1 MGHVATKQELIAI
14 LRRYDIDGDAK
25 INYKEFELGLRS
37 SLTTFGPVEKKK
49 RPKSS
54 TIYSSIPSKLTR
66 SRSLSNISGKTPRK
80 RRQRDHTPLKMK
92 QQYLSNERCGR
103 KQLSAVQTH

>member
-1 MGHVATKQELIAI
+1 MGHVSTKQELIAI

-25 INYKEFELGLRS
+25 INFKEFELGLRS
-37 SLTTFGPVEKKK
+37 SLPIFGQANQKR

-54 TIYSSIPSKLTR
+54 GIYASIPPKLTR

-80 RRQRDHTPLKMK
+80 GGIRKKDRDNSPLKMK
-92 QQYLSNERCGR
+92 QTYLSNER
-103 KQLSAVQTH
+103 ST